1 MEEVVDAVNRL
12 QVKLNQLAERIRG
25 IVDFGI
31 TLSNIKPVSAYECR
45 HILTESVQII
55 QKPTKT
61 LYMGAPVCFPLVLSM

>member
-45 HILTESVQII
+45 YMLTESVLIMHTLTQF
-55 QKPTKT
+55 
-61 LYMGAPVCFPLVLSM
+61 LYMVL